1 LDGLCKKGPIV
12 NKIFLVLK
20 NEVLVTIVRRSFLF
34 TAFGIP
40 LITTLVFA
48 GVSIINRG
56 TYGGA
61 SSAVEDIFNPQTPK
75 SQKPEGYVD
84 QSGLIKSIPTSIP
97 QGSLKAFLNE
107 AAAHQAL
114 EAGEIS
120 AYYVIPEDYLAS
132 GDVTYVRPDFNPLSA
147 FDQAAPIRFV
157 LRENLLGGN
166 ERLAALVNQ
175 PYQLNTVSLGPVP
188 QRDQN
193 NPLTFFLPYAVTMI
207 YYVVILMS
215 SSFLLNSVTK
225 EKENRVLEILM
236 LSVTPRQLL
245 VGKIIGLGLVG
256 LMQAALWVGTGYGL
270 LRLSG
275 RAFSL
280 PASFQL
286 PLSFLAWGVVFFLL
300 GYAVYASLM
309 ASVGALVPNLREA
322 SQATFVV
329 ILPLLI
335 PLMMISLLIEDPN
348 GALATGLSLFPLTSP
363 VVMMTRLSATEVPL
377 WQILLSI
384 AFLLASVVLII
395 RAVAGLFRS
404 QILLSGQ
411 EFSLKRL
418 LNALTGRV

>member
-1 LDGLCKKGPIV
+1 M

-20 NEVLVTIVRRSFLF
+20 NEVFVTVLRRSFLL

-40 LITTLVFA
+40 FITTLVFA
-48 GVSIINRG
+48 GLSIVNQR
-56 TYGGA
+56 TSGGA
-61 SSAVEDIFNPQTPK
+61 SSAVDQILNPQAPK
-75 SQKPEGYVD
+75 SQKPEGFVD
-84 QSGLIKSIPTSIP
+84 QSGLIRSIPASIP
-97 QGSLKAFLNE
+97 QGSLKAFPDQ
-107 AAAHQAL
+107 AAAQGAL
-114 EAGEIS
+114 DAGEIS
-120 AYYVIPEDYLAS
+120 AYYIIPKDYLVS

-147 FDQAAPIRFV
+147 FDQAGPIRF
-157 LRENLLGGN
+157 LLQDNLLGGN
-166 ERLAALVNQ
+166 EELTALVDQ
-175 PYQLNTVSLGPVP
+175 PYQLTSVSIAPAP

-193 NPLTFFLPYAVTMI
+193 NPLTFILPYAVTMI

-215 SSFLLNSVTK
+215 SSFLLNSITK

-256 LMQAALWVGTGYGL
+256 LLQAVLWVGTGYGL

-275 RAFSL
+275 QAFSL
-280 PASFQL
+280 PSSFQL
-286 PLSFLAWGVVFFLL
+286 PVSFLAWGVVFFLL
-300 GYAVYASLM
+300 GYGVYASLM

-335 PLMMISLLIEDPN
+335 PLLMISVLIEDPN
-348 GALATGLSLFPLTSP
+348 GALATGLSLFPLTAP
-363 VVMMTRLSATEVPL
+363 VVMMTRLSATDVPV

-384 AFLLASVVLII
+384 AFLLAAVILII

-404 QILLSGQ
+404 QILLAGQ
-411 EFSLKRL
+411 EFSLRRL
-418 LNALTGRV
+418 LNALAGQV